1 MDFFI
6 IGATIN
12 GQFLQNICLKRLL
25 FFGNIFSYNNSSC
38 IRCFMFF
45 AKLHQPSFITTIQAL
60 FNNEE
65 KKMSLLVEKQFS
77 PFPVAR
83 DICLPIFAK

>member
-1 MDFFI
+1 MFYV
-6 IGATIN
+6 
-12 GQFLQNICLKRLL
+12 FLQKLALNAA
-25 FFGNIFSYNNSSC
+25 SC
-38 IRCFMFF
+38 IMDKHVLVEKLNGLF

>member
-1 MDFFI
+1 
-6 IGATIN
+6 
-12 GQFLQNICLKRLL
+12 
-25 FFGNIFSYNNSSC
+25 
-38 IRCFMFF
+38 MFF